1 MSGILEKAIEHLQ
14 SQAKAIETLL
24 GSSGGSTGSS
34 GGIEGLFPSTPM
46 DTMDVKTPP
55 TQPSTMEVPTPPVT
69 TTPTPPVTATPPI
82 APPPDPRGDF
92 TTSTFTT
99 LPSETLPPLDIE
111 PQFPSLLPAEI
122 EPSIVDP
129 ITIANEPVLQDR
141 PTGNP
146 VSGLGNLADLLQKGA
161 GINPQD
167 RFIGTDI
174 DQGFFDSD
182 EFKQIQGMP
191 QTADT
196 GYTSQYGFGS
206 GLSSSGGRAQ
216 DRAYEEYLRR
226 TGQEDMITSEELQTP
241 TTRPLPSFQQN
252 FLNEIMGGSGQ
263 QLKQPIASTLSDQQK
278 EQMMAMINE
287 FKNRPTAVE
296 RIPFDPSTFTTV
308 RPTTALRPA
317 MDAAAVR
324 PTTALRPGVLQNLG
338 GMNQLFSRAFAGKPV

>member
-34 GGIEGLFPSTPM
+34 GGIGGLFPSTPM
-46 DTMDVKTPP
+46 DTIDVKTPP

-69 TTPTPPVTATPPI
+69 TTPPPPPVTATPPI

-99 LPSETLPPLDIE
+99 LPAEVAPE
-111 PQFPSLLPAEI
+111 PML
-122 EPSIVDP
+122 
-129 ITIANEPVLQDR
+129 EPVLTMTEPAT
-141 PTGNP
+141 PT
-146 VSGLGNLADLLQKGA
+146 VAGLGNLADLIQGAIQGA
-161 GINPQD
+161 GVVNPQEQFAD
-167 RFIGTDI
+167 TNI

-182 EFKQIQGMP
+182 EFKQLQGMP
-191 QTADT
+191 QTADM
-196 GYTSQYGFGS
+196 GYTSRYGFGS

-241 TTRPLPSFQQN
+241 TTTPLPAFQQN
-252 FLNEIMGGSGQ
+252 FLNEIMGGPGQ
-263 QLKQPIASTLSDQQK
+263 QLKQPIAPTLSDQQK
-278 EQMMAMINE
+278 EQMMAMIND
-287 FKNRPTAVE
+287 FRRRPALE
-296 RIPFDPSTFTTV
+296 RMPEDLS
-308 RPTTALRPA
+308 RPARPA
-317 MDAAAVR
+317 MEAAVR
-324 PTTALRPGVLQNLG
+324 PATALRPGVLQNLG

>member
-99 LPSETLPPLDIE
+99 LPAEVAPE
-111 PQFPSLLPAEI
+111 PML
-122 EPSIVDP
+122 
-129 ITIANEPVLQDR
+129 EPVLTMTEPAT
-141 PTGNP
+141 PT
-146 VSGLGNLADLLQKGA
+146 VAGLGNLADLLQGA
-161 GINPQD
+161 GVVNPQE
-167 RFIGTDI
+167 RFDIDTNI

-182 EFKQIQGMP
+182 EFKQLQGMP
-191 QTADT
+191 QTADM
-196 GYTSQYGFGS
+196 GYTSRYGFGS

-241 TTRPLPSFQQN
+241 TTTPLPAFQQN
-252 FLNEIMGGSGQ
+252 FLNEIMGGPGQ
-263 QLKQPIASTLSDQQK
+263 QLKQPIAPTLSDQQK
-278 EQMMAMINE
+278 EQLAAMLGDLN
-287 FKNRPTAVE
+287 NRPTLE
-296 RIPFDPSTFTTV
+296 RIPGMSLS
-308 RPTTALRPA
+308 RPARPA
-317 MDAAAVR
+317 MDAVVR
-324 PTTALRPGVLQNLG
+324 PATALRPGVLQNLG